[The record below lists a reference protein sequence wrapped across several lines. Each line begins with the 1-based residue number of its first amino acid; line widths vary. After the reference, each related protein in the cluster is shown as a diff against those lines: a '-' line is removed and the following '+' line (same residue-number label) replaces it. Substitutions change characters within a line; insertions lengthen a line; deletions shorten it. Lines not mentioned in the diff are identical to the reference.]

1 MHRLFYL
8 FKIMLETI
16 NKRNV
21 EPNMMYAILLITL
34 EYILKSFSFLENV
47 FLRTTLLNKKKEKT
61 KFESSKR

>member
-47 FLRTTLLNKKKEKT
+47 FLTITLLNKKKEKT

>member
-1 MHRLFYL
+1 MQMHRLFYL
-8 FKIMLETI
+8 FKIILQAT

-47 FLRTTLLNKKKEKT
+47 FLIITLL
-61 KFESSKR
+61 

>member
-34 EYILKSFSFLENV
+34 EYSLKDFSFLENV
-47 FLRTTLLNKKKEKT
+47 FLNTTLLNKKKEKT
-61 KFESSKR
+61 KF

>member
-8 FKIMLETI
+8 FKIMLETT

-61 KFESSKR
+61 KF